1 MYSFHFSTFFPTNTN
16 YTEYLINICWK
27 NIKMGK
33 EAHKQYRP
41 RKFFIFQGKG
51 EIRDHVCQQLISFLL
66 ILMSLWVILCISN
79 LHFIF
84 LYLRHLTYV
93 LLLVL
98 QEPVIFMQVFYWGMF
113 LRPTPIRQGGN
124 YGRLETEVGVSWG
137 CNRFQAISQED
148 PELGWPF

>member
-1 MYSFHFSTFFPTNTN
+1 
-16 YTEYLINICWK
+16 
-27 NIKMGK
+27 MGK
-33 EAHKQYRP
+33 EAHINNTDQGN
-41 RKFFIFQGKG
+41 FFIFQGKG
-51 EIRDHVCQQLISFLL
+51 EILRPCLSTANLIF
-66 ILMSLWVILCISN
+66 ININVPMSILCISN

-124 YGRLETEVGVSWG
+124 YGRLETEVGV
-137 CNRFQAISQED
+137 
-148 PELGWPF
+148 